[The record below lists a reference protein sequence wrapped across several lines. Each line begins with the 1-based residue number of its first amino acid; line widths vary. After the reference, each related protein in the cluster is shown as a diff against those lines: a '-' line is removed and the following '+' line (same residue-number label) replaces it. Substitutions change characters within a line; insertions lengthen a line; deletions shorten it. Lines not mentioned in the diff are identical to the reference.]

1 MIQVIRF
8 HAEWCGPCR
17 AYAPTWNKVV
27 NENVEA
33 EVEFLEVDVDKDL
46 SGKAAEYKIMSLP
59 TTVVVKEGKI
69 VAKKTGG
76 LSENELKVLIFN

>member
-1 MIQVIRF
+1 MTQVIRF

-17 AYAPTWNKVV
+17 AHAPTWNKVV
-27 NENVEA
+27 SESVEP
-33 EVEFLEVDVDKDL
+33 EVEFLEINVDKDT
-46 SGKAAEYKIMSLP
+46 SGLAAEYKIMSLP

>member
-1 MIQVIRF
+1 MTQVIRF

-27 NENVEA
+27 SENTEP
-33 EVEFLEVDVDKDL
+33 EVEFLEINVDKDV
-46 SGKAAEYKIMSLP
+46 SGLAAEYKIMSLP

>member
-1 MIQVIRF
+1 MTQVIRF

-33 EVEFLEVDVDKDL
+33 EVEFLEVNVDKDL

-59 TTVVVKEGKI
+59 TTIVVKEGKI

>member
-33 EVEFLEVDVDKDL
+33 EVEFLEVNVDKDL

>member
-1 MIQVIRF
+1 MTQVIRF
-8 HAEWCGPCR
+8 HADWCGPCR

-27 NENVEA
+27 NENVET
-33 EVEFLEVDVDKDL
+33 EVEFLEVNVDKDL

-59 TTVVVKEGKI
+59 TTVVIKEGKI
-69 VAKKTGG
+69 VAKKIGG

>member
-33 EVEFLEVDVDKDL
+33 EVEFLEVNVDKDL

-59 TTVVVKEGKI
+59 TTVIVKEGKI

>member
-1 MIQVIRF
+1 MTQVIRF

-27 NENVEA
+27 SEHTEP
-33 EVEFLEVDVDKDL
+33 EVEFLEINVDKDV
-46 SGKAAEYKIMSLP
+46 SGLAAEYKIMSLP

>member
-1 MIQVIRF
+1 MTQVIRF

-59 TTVVVKEGKI
+59 TTIVVKEGKI